1 MKRVLLCACAA
12 MVLALTA
19 TAARAADVTGSW
31 TAEMTT
37 PDGNSFQLAFTF
49 KQDGAKL
56 TGTVQGPEGDPIE
69 ISDGKVDGNK
79 ISFNVSMNGATI
91 SHDGTLNEA
100 GDEIEMATK
109 SDSAD
114 FPGGKM
120 TLKRAKAE
128 VEPAAEPSAQEPPAQ
143 EPSAQEPPAQEP
155 PQ

>member
-1 MKRVLLCACAA
+1 MKRLMLCAFA
-12 MVLALTA
+12 MVTMALTV

-49 KQDGAKL
+49 KQDGDKL
-56 TGTVQGPEGDPIE
+56 TGTVQGPGDPID
-69 ISDGKVDGNK
+69 ISNGKVDGNK
-79 ISFNVSMNGATI
+79 ISFDVSFNGMTI
-91 SHDGTLNEA
+91 SHEGTVNDA
-100 GDEIEMATK
+100 GDEIDMTTK

-120 TLKRAKAE
+120 TLKRAKAGA
-128 VEPAAEPSAQEPPAQ
+128 EPAAQ
-143 EPSAQEPPAQEP
+143 